1 MQNASVRATL
11 LSPDQRDAFAE
22 QGCLRLPGFLSRAQ
36 VEPVRRQVLDEL
48 KREKI
53 WASGR
58 TLSTQLSGLPA
69 FQQIGRVS
77 GRVKVPNL
85 QQVLVTPELCAIVSA
100 IAGDARVAPAAT
112 QLLLSLP
119 HQGTWTLAGLNWHLD
134 LAAGPSG
141 GVPGVQAFFLL
152 DDLVP
157 QGGAT
162 LALAGSHRGEKQRIP
177 GHSSLRALLKNS
189 EDLEQDL
196 RRAGVAIVEMS
207 GRAGDV
213 FLMDMRVLH
222 TPSINA
228 SRNVRMM
235 ATARFLFNA

>member
-1 MQNASVRATL
+1 MQNASVRAAL

-85 QQVLVTPELCAIVSA
+85 QQALVTPELCAIVSA
-100 IAGDARVAPAAT
+100 IAGDARAAPAAT

-134 LAAGPSG
+134 LAAGASG

-213 FLMDMRVLH
+213 FLTDMRVLH